1 MAAASLVIDARM
13 DQLERALSAARD
25 GSQVT
30 PEHVIF
36 IPGVLLVGLALGYVM
51 GAKAARKE
59 LEQGARPAEAVGG
72 PPSVTV
78 ASAGSGSA

>member
-1 MAAASLVIDARM
+1 M
-13 DQLERALSAARD
+13 
-25 GSQVT
+25 T

-59 LEQGARPAEAVGG
+59 IEKARQRLKR
-72 PPSVTV
+72 
-78 ASAGSGSA
+78 

>member
-1 MAAASLVIDARM
+1 
-13 DQLERALSAARD
+13 
-25 GSQVT
+25 VT

-59 LEQGARPAEAVGG
+59 IDRARERLKE
-72 PPSVTV
+72 
-78 ASAGSGSA
+78 